1 MSISTK
7 TRDLQATYTGW
18 AADLKGRKSDLD
30 KSETDLERE
39 DWQAVIDEGMDLSDD
54 TRNDVVDTL
63 TMEQKLQLQSK
74 ASQKSIAAA
83 ATPRVRPS
91 VFPAV

>member
-1 MSISTK
+1 MSINTK

-18 AADLKGRKSDLD
+18 AADRKSDLD